1 MLNHFIDTSN
11 DTPLYLPNLTL
22 WYSWQTNQG
31 TMPERWAGMTLPQIC
46 ADLGVPAWDVARS
59 YVLDPGN
66 ATIET
71 EEADGKRV
79 NHYRAASGTLVD
91 RWELGPDG
99 DWWQT
104 EYAVKN
110 ADDLAILLEIV
121 LERSYRLDTSWLVE
135 RQNLIGAS
143 GLVGMELP
151 RRPFSQV
158 FLEWLGWGDGLM
170 LLWDAPDLI
179 DQILGVLE
187 TKIQALVAELAE
199 VEGSIVM
206 SPDNLDA
213 QFISPPFFAQYLA
226 ASYRQSA
233 ELLHEQNKIL
243 LVDTG
248 GPVRKLLKP
257 LADCGVDGVQGVSG
271 PPQCDAT
278 LAEARELTGPD
289 FTLWGGIPQDALLA
303 DFPVSQFEAVVKQAA
318 VEACETGRAIIGVAD
333 RVPTLTDIGR
343 LRAIP
348 KLISQAIS

>member
-1 MLNHFIDTSN
+1 MLNYITGSTDK
-11 DTPLYLPNLTL
+11 PLYLPNLTL
-22 WYSWQTNQG
+22 WYSWHKNQG

-46 ADLGVPAWDVARS
+46 ADLGVPTWDVARP

-66 ATIET
+66 AIIET

-79 NHYRAASGTLVD
+79 THYRAASGTLVD

-104 EYAVKN
+104 EYAVKDQ
-110 ADDLAILLEIV
+110 ADLAILLEIV
-121 LERSYRLDTSWLVE
+121 EERSYRLDASWVVGK
-135 RQNLIGAS
+135 QAAVGAK
-143 GLVGMELP
+143 GMVGIELP
-151 RRPFSQV
+151 RRPFSQI

-187 TKIQALVAELAE
+187 TKIQVLVAELAE
-199 VEGSIVM
+199 VDSPIVM

-213 QFISPPFFAQYLA
+213 QFISPPFFTQYLA
-226 ASYRQSA
+226 ASYRKSA
-233 ELLHEQNKIL
+233 ELLHEQGKIL

-248 GPVRKLLKP
+248 GPIQKLLKP

-278 LAEARELTGPD
+278 LAEARQLVGPD

-303 DFPVSQFEAVVKQAA
+303 DFPIGQFESVVKQAA
-318 VEACETGRAIIGVAD
+318 LEASEAGRAIIGVAD
-333 RVPTLTDIGR
+333 RVPTLTDIER
-343 LRAIP
+343 LLTVP
-348 KLISQAIS
+348 VLIAEVLDE